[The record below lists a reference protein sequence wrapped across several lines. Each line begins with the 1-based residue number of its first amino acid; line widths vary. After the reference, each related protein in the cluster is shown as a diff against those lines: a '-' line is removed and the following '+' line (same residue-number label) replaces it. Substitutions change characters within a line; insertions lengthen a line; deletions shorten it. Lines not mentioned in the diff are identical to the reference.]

1 MKDLIVNKL
10 TNEEIKRRGIENW
23 PIWEKEISRFPWQYD
38 SDEECLILEGE
49 VIVET
54 DQGKVTIK
62 PGDFVVFKKG
72 LKCVWDIRKP
82 IRKHYNFPG
91 S

>member
-1 MKDLIVNKL
+1 MEDLIVKKL
-10 TNEEIKRRGIENW
+10 TNEEINLRGIVNW

-54 DQGKVTIK
+54 SHGSITIK
-62 PGDFVVFKKG
+62 PGDFVIFKKG

-91 S
+91 